1 MGDMVLTGFIALAV
15 LGVVMV
21 VIGMLRRSR
30 ALTLAGSALLATLAG
45 AWVIGPAGV
54 GLGVLVLGLGLALR
68 GRACRSRGSS
78 SD

>member
-1 MGDMVLTGFIALAV
+1 MGDVVLTGFIAVAA

-21 VIGMLRRSR
+21 VIGVSRPSR
-30 ALTLAGSALLATLAG
+30 ALTLAGSALLAALAG

-54 GLGVLVLGLGLALR
+54 VLGVLVLGLGFALR